1 MRLRKHKLRNHGVSD
16 RAPNRPKNDRID
28 PTLDIDKNTGWKKQY
43 AMFAKL
49 GYREKCLELRID
61 ASLANLLKALKST
74 RELLTSRKYLDL
86 SSALA
91 PLSNGSSSVPLTHQV
106 VHDIFKKT
114 ALNFV
119 FLVEGVFPKS
129 DFHPVHKLH
138 SSVPYKICQLLNN
151 VIKAHFRNCY
161 LCGKPFD
168 LLALHGVHL
177 DHVFAWLKQRRGQR
191 PVDPSQWA
199 RDWGS
204 KPSDVVK
211 HDKLREQVAPCC
223 PGCNAGK
230 EMLRMAMLRK
240 NK

>member
-138 SSVPYKICQLLNN
+138 SSVPTSFSSSKESSR
-151 VIKAHFRNCY
+151 KATFTQSTNSTPQSHTKSASCSTTSSRHTFVTATCA
-161 LCGKPFD
+161 GS
-168 LLALHGVHL
+168 
-177 DHVFAWLKQRRGQR
+177 
-191 PVDPSQWA
+191 PSI
-199 RDWGS
+199 S
-204 KPSDVVK
+204 
-211 HDKLREQVAPCC
+211 LRCT
-223 PGCNAGK
+223 GYI
-230 EMLRMAMLRK
+230 
-240 NK
+240 